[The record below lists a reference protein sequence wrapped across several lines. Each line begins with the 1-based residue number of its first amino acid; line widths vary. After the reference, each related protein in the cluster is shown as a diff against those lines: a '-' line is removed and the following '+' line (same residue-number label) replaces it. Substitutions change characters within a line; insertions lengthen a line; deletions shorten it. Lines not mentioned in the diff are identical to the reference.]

1 MGYRDDLV
9 PWFRT
14 AEASYD
20 QYIGAALSR
29 AKK

>member
-1 MGYRDDLV
+1 V
-9 PWFRT
+9 PWFRI

>member
-1 MGYRDDLV
+1 DELV
-9 PWFRT
+9 PWFRI